1 MIPNSAKI
9 KIMATICFTKGKI
22 KSVPMEEKGRDD
34 GSCLKSL
41 SLNGPHIY
49 GGGVGE
55 GSFTPI
61 NQFYNRR
68 KYVKFMYTL
77 EDITFES
84 Q

>member
-1 MIPNSAKI
+1 M
-9 KIMATICFTKGKI
+9 FTKGKI

-34 GSCLKSL
+34 GSCHKSL

-61 NQFYNRR
+61 DQFYNER

-84 Q
+84 QWNAYYISLLLLFR